1 MIPAG
6 SIILVA
12 VYIACELVANITAA
26 KTISLFGMSAPG
38 GVLIYAI
45 TFTLIDLVNERLG
58 KTGARKVV
66 IAGFTANVI
75 LALYT
80 SLIVA
85 LPSPVEL
92 PGNQAF
98 ATVFSSTPRIV
109 AASLA
114 AYLVSSFIDV
124 EIFARWR
131 ERMGARHKW
140 ARVLASNTVSTFVDS
155 LVFVGLAFA
164 GTLPVLPL
172 VLGQYVLKMVITVT
186 SLPLIYA
193 TGRMKHGSADGDKQ

>member
-1 MIPAG
+1 MISAG
-6 SIILVA
+6 SIFLVA
-12 VYIACELVANITAA
+12 VYVACELIANLTAA
-26 KTISLFGMSAPG
+26 KTVTLFGVSAPG
-38 GVLIYAI
+38 GVFIYAI
-45 TFTLIDLVNERLG
+45 TFTLIDLVNECLG
-58 KTGARKVV
+58 KAGARKVV
-66 IAGFTANVI
+66 IAGFTANVM

-80 SLIVA
+80 SFIVA
-85 LPSPVEL
+85 LPSPEFSQ
-92 PGNQAF
+92 GSQAF

-131 ERMGARHKW
+131 DRMGARHKW

-172 VLGQYVLKMVITVT
+172 VWGQYLLKMAITVV

-193 TGRMKHGSADGDKQ
+193 SGRVARGAADGEQ